1 MASVSSASEISYVVC
16 IATSFPHR
24 CPAHSWIDNILFGHT
39 HCTLVHNF
47 SLLPPQLLFALQHL
61 CFCSVE
67 SGDQQPGLSSIVIVT
82 KCRFGVLTN
91 VTIASHS
98 LKDDWLKDLQVR
110 ILLKSFTSIQEMPPS
125 PFVLKAACLTIS
137 TLISEDTDLGIRCRW
152 TQRVMN
158 YLLLGYFLF

>member
-24 CPAHSWIDNILFGHT
+24 CPAHSWIDNILFGYT

-82 KCRFGVLTN
+82 KCRFGVLIN

-98 LKDDWLKDLQVR
+98 LKRRLVKGLVGEDPSEVIHVNPRDA
-110 ILLKSFTSIQEMPPS
+110 SFSLCSQSSLPDHFNIN
-125 PFVLKAACLTIS
+125 F
-137 TLISEDTDLGIRCRW
+137 
-152 TQRVMN
+152 
-158 YLLLGYFLF
+158 